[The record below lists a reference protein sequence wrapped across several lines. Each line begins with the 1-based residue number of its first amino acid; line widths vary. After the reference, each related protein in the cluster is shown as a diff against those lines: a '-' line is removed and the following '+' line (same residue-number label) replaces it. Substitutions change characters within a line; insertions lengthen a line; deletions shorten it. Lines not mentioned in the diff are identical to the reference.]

1 MDDFNKESDFE
12 AALITALQRYG
23 WEKDVLKNPTEQ
35 DLLQNWANILFE
47 NNRDIDRLGDY
58 PLIQEEMEDLLEQI
72 RRLRTPLKLDGFI
85 NGKTVSITRKNPD
98 DTLHYGKEVSLKIY
112 DRMEIAAGQSRYQIV
127 QQPRFV
133 RREKVLQDRRGDLML
148 LINGM
153 PVFHIEL
160 KKSSVPVIEAANQIE
175 KYAHEGLFSGIFSLV
190 QIFVAMNPKEA
201 LYFANPGPDG
211 KFNPDFYFHWADLNN
226 DPVND
231 WKVVAERLLSIPMA
245 HQLVGFY
252 TVADDSDGVL
262 KVMRSY
268 QYYASNKISDR
279 VSKNDW
285 HEGNQRGGYIWHTT
299 GSGKTMTSFKSAQLI
314 ANSKDADKV
323 IFLMDRIELGTQSLK
338 EYRAF
343 ADNVDDVQETEDTI
357 TLISKLKSIDPKDT
371 LIVSSIQKMSN
382 IKEDAAS
389 KMRSKDLELM
399 KSKRLVFIIDEC
411 HRSTFGEMLA
421 TIKATF
427 PNALFFGFTGTPV
440 FNENEQAMTTTAD
453 IFGDELHRYSI
464 ADGIRDKNV
473 LGFDPTMVM
482 VYKDKDLREKV
493 ALQESGAYSIE
504 EALEDPTMSKTYY
517 RFMSSAQV
525 PMAGKREEDGSYV
538 RGIEDYVE
546 QEAWQTDEYQW
557 AVVDDIAE
565 NWRTLSRN
573 HQFHGIF
580 ATSSIPEAVRYYL
593 KFRKRY
599 PQLKVTG
606 LFDPTI
612 DNKGGY
618 ALEKEDGLKA
628 MLEDYNAIFE
638 QNFDIGGYAKFKK
651 DVSARLAHKT
661 PYKWV
666 KPEKQLDLLIVVNQM
681 LTGFD
686 SKWINVLYLDKML
699 VYQNLIQAFSR
710 TNRLF
715 NINEK
720 PFGSIRY
727 YRMPHT
733 MKRNIEEAVQLYSGD
748 RPQGLFADH
757 LPDNVRHMN
766 ATFAEMKTIFKSAG
780 VPDMDTLPEDT
791 PSKAKFAKLFREF
804 STYLQAARIQGF
816 TWNKREY
823 SSLID
828 VEDTSEEEM
837 IQLLPTEDDY
847 LILNQRYKELRTG
860 GAGPGG
866 NPPDDGGE
874 ITFPI
879 DPYLTEQN
887 TGVIDNDYMNSRF
900 EKWRKQLLD
909 PDADPAT
916 VEETLTDLHKSFAF
930 LTQEEQKYANIFL
943 HDVQTGDVKIVDGK
957 TFRDYIFEYIERAK
971 NQQNKK
977 ISTYL
982 GVDEVLLTNLMDAR
996 VTKDNLNE
1004 YGRFD
1009 ALKATVVREKAQE
1022 YFTKVDK
1029 KKLPPFRVNNR
1040 VDELLTK
1047 FVLEGGFDIQ
1057 DPDEEEQKNEASKNY
1072 HNTCK

>member
-1 MDDFNKESDFE
+1 MDNFNKESDFE

-23 WEKDVLKNPTEQ
+23 WEKDVLKNPTEE

-58 PLIQEEMEDLLEQI
+58 PLIKEEMDDLLEQI
-72 RRLRTPLKLDGFI
+72 RRLRTPLALNGFI
-85 NGKTVSITRKNPD
+85 NGKTVSIIRKNPD

-127 QQPRFV
+127 QQPRFD

-160 KKSSVPVIEAANQIE
+160 KKSGVPVIEAANQIE
-175 KYAHEGLFSGIFSLV
+175 KYAHEGLFSGIFSLI
-190 QIFVAMNPKEA
+190 QIFVAMNPAEA

-211 KFNPDFYFHWADLNN
+211 RFNSDFYFHWADLNN
-226 DPVND
+226 DPIND
-231 WKVVAERLLSIPMA
+231 WKIVAERLLSIPMA

-279 VSKNDW
+279 VSKNNW
-285 HEGNQRGGYIWHTT
+285 HEGNQLGGYIWHTT

-343 ADNVDDVQETEDTI
+343 ADNADDVQETEDTI
-357 TLISKLKSIDPKDT
+357 MLISKLKSSDPKNT

-389 KMRSKDLELM
+389 KMRAKDLEDM

-411 HRSTFGEMLA
+411 HRSTFGDMLS

-427 PNALFFGFTGTPV
+427 PNALFFGFTGTSV
-440 FNENEQAMTTTAD
+440 FRENEQVMTTTAD

-482 VYKDKDLREKV
+482 VYKDKELRQRV
-493 ALQESGAYSIE
+493 AVKESGAQSLE
-504 EALEDPTMSKTYY
+504 EAIEDPVMSKKYY
-517 RFMSSAQV
+517 HFMSPNEV
-525 PMAGKREEDGSYV
+525 PMAGKQLDDGKYQK
-538 RGIEDYVE
+538 GIEDYLGE
-546 QEAWQTDEYQW
+546 EAWTNDDYEW
-557 AVVDDIAE
+557 AVVEDIAE
-565 NWRTLSRN
+565 NWLTLSRN
-573 HQFHGIF
+573 NQFHAIF
-580 ATSSIPEAVRYYL
+580 ATSSIPEAVRYYR
-593 KFRKRY
+593 KFRERY
-599 PQLKVTG
+599 PDLKVAG

-612 DNKGGY
+612 DNKGGDRS
-618 ALEKEDGLKA
+618 LFKEDGLKI
-628 MLEDYNAIFE
+628 MLEDYNSIFG
-638 QNFDIGGYAKFKK
+638 QNFDIGGYAKYKK
-651 DVSARLAHKT
+651 DVSARLAHKK
-661 PYKWV
+661 PYERV
-666 KPEKQLDLLIVVNQM
+666 NREFQLDLLIVVNQM

-686 SKWINVLYLDKML
+686 SKWINVLYLDKVM

-733 MKRNIEEAVQLYSGD
+733 MKRNIEDAVQLYSGD
-748 RPQGLFADH
+748 CPQGLFADH

-766 ATFAEMKTIFKSAG
+766 ATFNEMVAIFKSAG
-780 VPDMDTLPEDT
+780 VSDLDRLPEDT

-804 STYLQAARIQGF
+804 STYMQAARLQGF
-816 TWNKREY
+816 SWDKREY
-823 SSLID
+823 SSLVD
-828 VEDTSEEEM
+828 VEDTSVEE
-837 IQLLPTEDDY
+837 IIYLIPTEDDY
-847 LILNQRYKELRTG
+847 LILDQRYKELRK
-860 GAGPGG
+860 PGDS
-866 NPPDDGGE
+866 PTDDGPEE

-900 EKWRKQLLD
+900 EKWRKQLDD
-909 PDADPAT
+909 PNSDPAMI
-916 VEETLTDLHKSFAF
+916 EETLTDLHKSFAF
-930 LTQEEQKYANIFL
+930 LSQEEQKYANIFL
-943 HDVQTGDVKIVDGK
+943 HDIQTGDVSLVPGK
-957 TFRDYIFEYIERAK
+957 TFREYVTEYVTAAK

-982 GVDEVLLTNLMDAR
+982 GIDETLLTNLMDAH

-1057 DPDEEEQKNEASKNY
+1057 DPDEEDNVEKVGE
-1072 HNTCK
+1072 